1 MVNGVVTIPLSG
13 QPLGD
18 HSPQRNGHPPP
29 AALEFFAGPENCLV
43 EPAVLGIL
51 GRRLTPFNPLVLYG
65 PSGTGKS
72 HLARGIAVTWKAN
85 FPQNRIA
92 FTTAVD
98 FAREMSEAFDAQ
110 SVEDFRRKYRDAR
123 LAVFEDIAEL
133 ATRPAAQE
141 ELICTLDAIIQ
152 RGGQIVA
159 TAPAAPQEIA
169 GLASALQSRL
179 AAGLCLPLAPPGPD
193 TRRAILERW
202 TSLREFQM
210 ADSILKLLA
219 EGLAGTVPELLG
231 AMLQLEVP
239 AREEGRTVDARHV
252 REYLAR
258 RDAAVRP
265 KMRDIAVLTARHFSL
280 RLSDLR
286 GASRRRPVVVARDV
300 AIYLCRQLTRETL
313 SRIGEYFGGRDHTTV
328 LHACRKT
335 EEQIDTD
342 PAIQQALDQLQRSLC
357 GPKM

>member
-13 QPLGD
+13 QPLDG
-18 HSPQRNGHPPP
+18 HLPQRNGQAPPT
-29 AALEFFAGPENCLV
+29 ALEFFAGPENRLV

-51 GRRLTPFNPLVLYG
+51 GRRPTTFNPLVLYG

-72 HLARGIAVTWKAN
+72 HLARGMAATWKVN

-92 FTTAVD
+92 YTTAVD
-98 FAREMSEAFDAQ
+98 FARELSEAFEAQ
-110 SVEDFRRKYRDAR
+110 SVDDFRRKYRDAD
-123 LAVFEDIAEL
+123 LVILENIGEL
-133 ATRPAAQE
+133 AARPTAQE

-152 RGGQIVA
+152 RGGQVIA
-159 TAPAAPQEIA
+159 TAPAAPKEID
-169 GLASALQSRL
+169 GLAPALQSRL
-179 AAGLCLPLAPPGPD
+179 TAGLCLPLAPPGPD
-193 TRRAILERW
+193 ARRAILQRW
-202 TSLREFQM
+202 TSLREFQL
-210 ADSILKLLA
+210 ADPILKLLT

-239 AREEGRTVDARHV
+239 AREAGRTVDARHV
-252 REYLAR
+252 REYLAH
-258 RDAAVRP
+258 RDEAVRP

-335 EEQIDTD
+335 EEHIEID

-357 GPKM
+357 GAKM